1 MIRRYLL
8 RSAKGTTAVEFAA
21 VGGMLCLLTCGIVEA
36 GLLCWMQN
44 GLQITASMTARCGAI
59 GSTYAT
65 SAFPCATAALTK
77 TYATN
82 TAQSWLF
89 GNALTASNV
98 TLNGT
103 NGVVSSCNGV
113 TGTFF
118 SVTVSSSAMPVMPP
132 FANITSLSAS
142 ACYPMT

>member
-1 MIRRYLL
+1 MIGRDLL
-8 RSAKGTTAVEFAA
+8 RSRAGTTAIEFAA
-21 VGGMLCLLTCGIVEA
+21 IGGVLCLLTCGIVET

-59 GSTYAT
+59 GATYSN
-65 SAFPCATAALTK
+65 SAFPCATAAATK
-77 TYATN
+77 TYAAN

-89 GNALTASNV
+89 GNAVTASNV

-103 NGVVSSCNGV
+103 NGVVSSCNGF

-132 FANITSLSAS
+132 FSNISSLSAT
-142 ACYPMT
+142 ACYPMI